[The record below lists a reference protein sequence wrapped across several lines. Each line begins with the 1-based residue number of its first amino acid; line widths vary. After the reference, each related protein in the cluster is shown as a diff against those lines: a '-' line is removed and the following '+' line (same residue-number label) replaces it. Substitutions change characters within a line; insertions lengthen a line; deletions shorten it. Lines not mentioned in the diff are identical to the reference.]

1 VLALVALERPHATS
15 AISAMRRP
23 PMAYIRAVNAWWPK
37 LVEAAPAPARGVL
50 AVPGMAE
57 QIGSALAAARAR
69 FPEATAITDDA
80 FARALGERLGMQ
92 KDPAAA
98 LARLRADDLLLAQWC
113 ATGDHRAIAEFERV
127 HRPDLDAVLARFK
140 RLSITG
146 DELRQ
151 TLRIKLFVATAGR
164 APRIADYSGF
174 GFLQN
179 WLRVTALRALVDVA
193 RSERARKLEELLA
206 DDDMLGLPAFGPDVG
221 ASVSREEVSRAIK
234 QAFARAV
241 AALAPRQRNF
251 LRHAHVDQL
260 TLDQIAAT
268 YNIHRA
274 TVARTLAQARAELVT
289 STRDELAQILGVSA
303 ESLDSVVRAAD
314 SRIDLSLSRILRAPE
329 SDFAEGSQ

>member
-1 VLALVALERPHATS
+1 MATERAGGQSTVPWRRPGVSSSRAVTWWQKLVDAATPAAREVLAAPG
-15 AISAMRRP
+15 
-23 PMAYIRAVNAWWPK
+23 
-37 LVEAAPAPARGVL
+37 VEAKL
-50 AVPGMAE
+50 AA
-57 QIGSALAAARAR
+57 ALAAARER
-69 FPEATAITDDA
+69 FPEASAVTDDA
-80 FARALGERLGMQ
+80 FAQALGARLGMQ
-92 KDPAAA
+92 KDPATA

-113 ATGDHRAIAEFERV
+113 ASGDPRAIATFERV
-127 HRPDLDAVLARFK
+127 HRADVDAVLARFK
-140 RLSITG
+140 RLAITG

-151 TLRIKLFVATAGR
+151 TLRIKLFVAATGR

-206 DDDMLGLPAFGPDVG
+206 DDDLLGLPAIGPDLG
-221 ASVSREEVSRAIK
+221 AAVSRDELGRAIK

-241 AALAPRQRNF
+241 AGLAPRQRNF

-268 YNIHRA
+268 YSIHRA

-289 STRDELAQILGVSA
+289 ATRDELSDILGVPK

-329 SDFAEGSQ
+329 PADVEEIEGA

>member
-1 VLALVALERPHATS
+1 MLALVATRIERRS
-15 AISAMRRP
+15 AISDARRP
-23 PMAYIRAVNAWWPK
+23 RMAYIRAVNAWWSK
-37 LVEAAPAPARGVL
+37 LVEAAPAATREVL
-50 AVPGMAE
+50 AAPGVADR
-57 QIGSALAAARAR
+57 IGSALAAARER
-69 FPEATAITDDA
+69 FPEATAITDAA
-80 FARALGERLGMQ
+80 FARALGERLGTQ

-98 LARLRADDLLLAQWC
+98 LARLRADDFLLAQWC

-140 RLSITG
+140 RLAITG

-151 TLRIKLFVATAGR
+151 TLRIKLFVAASGR

-206 DDDMLGLPAFGPDVG
+206 DDDMLGLPALGPDLV
-221 ASVSREEVSRAIK
+221 ASVSRDEVSRAIK
-234 QAFARAV
+234 QAFAHAV

-314 SRIDLSLSRILRAPE
+314 SRIDLSLSRVLRAPE

>member
-1 VLALVALERPHATS
+1 
-15 AISAMRRP
+15 
-23 PMAYIRAVNAWWPK
+23 MAYRRAVTWWPK
-37 LVEAAPAPARGVL
+37 LLDAAPADARALLEGPGVRDRIEH
-50 AVPGMAE
+50 G
-57 QIGSALAAARAR
+57 LAAARER
-69 FPEATAITDDA
+69 FPEAAAVTDDA
-80 FARALGERLGMQ
+80 FARALGERLGTQ
-92 KDPAAA
+92 KDPVAA

-113 ATGDHRAIAEFERV
+113 ASGDPRAIAAFERV

-151 TLRIKLFVATAGR
+151 TLRIKLFVAAPGR
-164 APRIADYSGF
+164 AARIADYSGF

-206 DDDMLGLPAFGPDVG
+206 DDDMLGLPALGSDLG
-221 ASVSREEVSRAIK
+221 ANISREEVSRAIK

-241 AALAPRQRNF
+241 SALAPRQRNF

-289 STRDELAQILGVSA
+289 ATRAECAQILGVAA

-329 SDFAEGSQ
+329 ADFADGSTPEGSKQ